1 MGSCNSYVTLRNLA
15 REDLFWWMENWKICN
30 GRKIQQWETHIIIQ
44 IDVSTRGCGGEEG
57 GGGGGWSKKNN
68 YFHINVLKLLAL
80 KFAILLSKR
89 ICQT

>member
-1 MGSCNSYVTLRNLA
+1 MSRQETGDILQESLEFWE
-15 REDLFWWMENWKICN
+15 RE
-30 GRKIQQWETHIIIQ
+30 
-44 IDVSTRGCGGEEG
+44 RGE
-57 GGGGGWSKKNN
+57 WSKKNN